1 MNDLLFGE
9 NNLIV
14 YIGTLRV
21 LLWKK
26 ILCIIKNG

>member
-14 YIGTLRV
+14 YVGTLRV
-21 LLWKK
+21 LLWKRSFVS
-26 ILCIIKNG
+26 